1 MPAFEYIALDSA
13 GRRNRGFI
21 EGDTDLQ
28 VRQQLRASGLTP
40 LSVDSAGERR
50 QQPRRFARRIGIGP
64 LTLFTRQFAGLLQS
78 GLPVDEALEAVASQS
93 ESRSLGRLLKGLRT
107 RVREGESLTDAL
119 ANFPRAFPPLY
130 RATVAAGEQSRELP
144 SVLEQLAD
152 YLEAQHAIA
161 QRTLGAL
168 IYPVILIVASLLIVA
183 GLLTYVVPEVVK
195 IFANTGQ
202 QLPLITRSLIA
213 VSDWLRSY
221 GPLAVG
227 GVAALFLTASYAL
240 RREGPRLRLH
250 RLLLKLPVL
259 GRLWRRADAARFD
272 RTLAILLRSGVPLL
286 EALPVAGAA
295 VRNLVLNRAVAQS
308 AELVREGT
316 SLHRALTAQNCF
328 PPLTL
333 HLIASGEA
341 GSNLEQMLD
350 TAARSHE
357 REVQSLTTLLLG
369 LLEPAIIMLLGGFV
383 LTIVVAILLPIF
395 ELNQMV

>member
-13 GRRNRGFI
+13 GRRSRGLI

-40 LSVDSAGERR
+40 LSLRSVADR
-50 QQPRRFARRIGIGP
+50 QRQPRRFSARVGIGA

-78 GLPVDEALEAVASQS
+78 GLPIDEALDAVAGQS
-93 ESRSLGRLLKGLRT
+93 ESHRLGRLLKGLRT
-107 RVREGESLTDAL
+107 RVQEGDSLTGAL
-119 ANFPRAFPPLY
+119 EAYPRAFPPLY

-144 SVLEQLAD
+144 AVLEQLAD

-161 QRTLGAL
+161 QRTLSAL
-168 IYPVILIVASLLIVA
+168 IYPVILVTASLLIVA

-202 QLPLITRSLIA
+202 TLPLITRLLIG
-213 VSDWLRSY
+213 VSDWLRAW
-221 GPLAVG
+221 GLLLLGAMAA
-227 GVAALFLTASYAL
+227 AALAISHLL
-240 RREGPRLRLH
+240 RREGPLLRVH
-250 RLLLKLPVL
+250 QALLRTPLL

-286 EALPVAGAA
+286 EALPVAAAA
-295 VRNLVLNRAVAQS
+295 VRNRVMRRAVLA
-308 AELVREGT
+308 AADLVREGT
-316 SLHRALTAQNCF
+316 SLHRALDEQSCF

-357 REVQSLTTLLLG
+357 REVASLTTLLLG
-369 LLEPAIIMLLGGFV
+369 LLEPAIILLLGGFV
-383 LTIVVAILLPIF
+383 LAIVVAILLPIF